1 MIMKKNILFLGF
13 LTAIVTGCIKETYDM
28 NKISDE
34 IHLSPTFAIAGVKG
48 DVLFSDLVKSSDT
61 IVFDQDNFVRVIFK
75 QDSIINLQL
84 SDFYD
89 LDNMVTFNSSYE
101 LGVLSIGSFQGSLS
115 VSLNQITQ
123 KLPTLLRNQITALDD
138 GSTHLFPLLPSVNL
152 GEYSFTALE
161 NFDNATFES
170 GYLDITVKNNL
181 TAPLSGL
188 TLTLL
193 NSSDRSFI
201 STVNIPSVNAG
212 QTHTT
217 SVDLTDKKVT
227 STIIA
232 GIVLSGSPGTST
244 PVIISL
250 NNSNITMTAGG
261 RDLKVKSGRIL
272 IPSQQISSLDNLDTV
287 TFDPGFGIELD
298 EIRIA
303 TGNLSCILTSGTSLS
318 ASVSLTLPTVTRN
331 GSVLTHTITTGTG
344 TVFEE
349 NIDFTGTLIDL
360 GTDPVQPFNRIPLE
374 YSINVGSEGVLVD
387 YNSTD
392 KIELDLSL
400 ENPDFDYVKGYFGQE
415 SESIEADT
423 LDLDIDDILNRISG
437 TFLISSPSIKL
448 DYSNSFAIPL
458 KVDFQATGKRGTET
472 INLGL
477 DPVTIASPEYPA
489 SRDIN
494 SSILIDKN
502 NSDLPEL
509 ISLPP
514 GRIIFSGAATM
525 NPEGNNGL
533 RDNYVFGNSRFL
545 ASAEV
550 EVPMEFR
557 MNNLQFSDTVD
568 NFLKVDDEDSPVKPE
583 NFKNLELN
591 LIAKNEF
598 PMSVAV
604 KMTLFNSETGMNLST
619 IDASSLLGAAPVDA
633 SGKSTGDKETTTS
646 LKLTTEFFNDIKNAD
661 QIIIGFTLNTSNSG
675 TTDVKIYSD
684 YKIQFKSS
692 ILFRPEI
699 IFN

>member
-1 MIMKKNILFLGF
+1 MIMKKNILFLGI
-13 LTAIVTGCIKETYDM
+13 LAAIVTGCIKETYDM
-28 NKISDE
+28 NKLSDE
-34 IHLSPTFAIAGVKG
+34 IHISPTFVIAGVKG
-48 DVLFSDLVKSSDT
+48 DVIFSDLVKSSDT
-61 IVFDQDNFVRVIFK
+61 IVFDQDNFVKVIFK

-89 LDNMVTFNSSYE
+89 FDNMVTFNKSYE

-115 VSLNQITQ
+115 VSLDQITQ

-138 GSTHLFPLLPSVNL
+138 GSAHLFPPLPSVDL
-152 GEYSFTALE
+152 GEHAFTAFE

-170 GYLDITVKNNL
+170 GYLDITVTNNL
-181 TAPLSGL
+181 TTPLSGL
-188 TLTLL
+188 TLNLL

-201 STVNIPSVNAG
+201 STVSIPAVNPG
-212 QTHTT
+212 QTQTS
-217 SVDLTDKKVT
+217 SVDLTDKRVT
-227 STIIA
+227 STVIA
-232 GIVLSGSPGTST
+232 DVVLTGSPGTST

-250 NNSNITMTAGG
+250 DYSNISMTVGG

-272 IPSQQISSLDNLDTV
+272 IPAQQISSLDNVDTV
-287 TFDPGFGIELD
+287 SFDPGFGIELD

-303 TGNLSCILTSGTSLS
+303 SGYLSYIFKSATLLS
-318 ASVSLTLPTVTRN
+318 ASINLTLPTVIRN
-331 GSVLTHTITTGTG
+331 GSAVTHTITSGMNTQ
-344 TVFEE
+344 FEE
-349 NIDFTGTLIDL
+349 NIDFSGTLIDL
-360 GTDPVQPFNRIPLE
+360 GIDPLQPFNRIPLE
-374 YSINVGSEGVLVD
+374 YSIIVGSDGVLVN

-415 SESIEADT
+415 SESIEPDT

-448 DYSNSFAIPL
+448 NYSNSFAIPL
-458 KVDFQATGKRGTET
+458 KIDFQATGKRGTDT
-472 INLGL
+472 VNLGL
-477 DPVTIASPEYPA
+477 EPITIASPEYPA
-489 SRDIN
+489 SRDIA
-494 SSILIDKN
+494 SSILIDKI

-514 GRIIFSGAATM
+514 GQVIFSGAATM
-525 NPEGNNGL
+525 NPEGNNEL

-545 ASAEV
+545 GSVEI

-557 MNNLQFSDTVD
+557 MSNLQFSDTID
-568 NFLKVDDEDSPVKPE
+568 NFLKVDDENSPVKPE
-583 NFKNLELN
+583 NFKKLELN

-598 PMSVAV
+598 PLSVAV
-604 KMTLFNSETGMNLST
+604 KMGLYNSETNTILNI

-633 SGKSTGDKETTTS
+633 NGKSTGEKETTTN

-661 QIIIGFTLNTSNSG
+661 QIIIWFTLNTSNNG
-675 TTDVKIYSD
+675 TSDVKIYSD
-684 YKIQFKSS
+684 YKIQFRSS
-692 ILFRPEI
+692 LLLRPEI